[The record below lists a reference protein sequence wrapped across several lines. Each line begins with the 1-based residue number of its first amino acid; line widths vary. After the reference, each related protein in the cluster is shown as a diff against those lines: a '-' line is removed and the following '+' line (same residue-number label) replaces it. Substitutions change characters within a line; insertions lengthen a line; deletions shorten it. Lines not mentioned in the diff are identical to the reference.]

1 MDTHPKRAEREG
13 ERVRPR
19 ERAIGFSSRVLS
31 FSPPSSPSSSPHHI
45 RRRLRHRLCRH
56 LRIVSVVV
64 STIFSIVVFASLLSP
79 QSSHHLIV
87 LQFGVLA
94 SLHLQVYFS
103 DSQVT
108 LPPPCWTN
116 TAHRHVVKVL
126 GTFIKEWDEDKAT
139 CNEMLAAK
147 ESAQMYAER
156 LVELSTCLGFD
167 GWMINIE
174 NEIDEEQIP
183 NLKEFVSHI
192 IKV

>member
-1 MDTHPKRAEREG
+1 MGASYQGMRMYRHPRD
-13 ERVRPR
+13 
-19 ERAIGFSSRVLS
+19 
-31 FSPPSSPSSSPHHI
+31 
-45 RRRLRHRLCRH
+45 
-56 LRIVSVVV
+56 
-64 STIFSIVVFASLLSP
+64 AS
-79 QSSHHLIV
+79 
-87 LQFGVLA
+87 
-94 SLHLQVYFS
+94 
-103 DSQVT
+103 VT

-183 NLKEFVSHI
+183 NLKEFESYPILSAEVAVDRKYDVYMGIDVFGRGSFGGGQLTVNTALDLLKRNNVSAAFSLQDGWWSLIEKSWGISRHI
-192 IKV
+192 HKSCLFTQISIR